1 MEVIKRVE
9 SRPIEVGLIPLIN
22 IVFLLLVFFMIAGV
36 IRPAD
41 RLQVIPATSESGET
55 VTQTDLPVLLDAQG
69 RIAVGGQVFTDLTAF
84 RAWLMNNSGN
94 IVINRIRSDQAVSVG
109 QLRRTL
115 DILRLAGVEQV
126 SLETRLP

>member
-109 QLRRTL
+109 QLRRML

>member
-69 RIAVGGQVFTDLTAF
+69 RVAVGGQVFTDLTAF
-84 RAWLMNNSGN
+84 RVWLMNNSGN

-109 QLRRTL
+109 QLRRML